1 MATVDWTRGRA
12 LSQNEPTRFSKEAVL
27 RSPVF
32 ISLKRDAH
40 LFYKP
45 WGAEKAEL
53 KEIRGSY
60 REERPHSKRER
71 LKNRLIRER
80 NLKSNRQYLQSI

>member
-12 LSQNEPTRFSKEAVL
+12 LIQNEPMRFFKESGL

-32 ISLKRDAH
+32 ISLKKDAH

-45 WGAEKAEL
+45 GEQRKL
-53 KEIRGSY
+53 SCKETRGSY

-71 LKNRLIRER
+71 LKNRLIRGT
-80 NLKSNRQYLQSI
+80 

>member
-1 MATVDWTRGRA
+1 MKQGLVEQRQYKEQENSHPEWPDH
-12 LSQNEPTRFSKEAVL
+12 EPIRFSKESGL

-32 ISLKRDAH
+32 ISLKKDAH

-53 KEIRGSY
+53 Q
-60 REERPHSKRER
+60 
-71 LKNRLIRER
+71 R
-80 NLKSNRQYLQSI
+80 NLGLLQRGETTQ